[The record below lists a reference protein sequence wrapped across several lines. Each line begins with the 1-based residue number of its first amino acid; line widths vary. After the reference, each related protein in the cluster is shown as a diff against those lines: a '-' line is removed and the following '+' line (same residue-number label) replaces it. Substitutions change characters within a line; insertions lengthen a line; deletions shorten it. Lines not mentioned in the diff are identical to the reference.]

1 MTFEPAL
8 LSIRFGTGRA
18 PGRPDPAHPDDV
30 IASLSGPDRIAEQYP
45 FPDMAGIN
53 ARALRMAEIKRDMR
67 AETPAAP
74 EQVQAFDA
82 LRAETSDLLRT
93 ARKHRIAR
101 ALDSDAPLRE
111 RLEWFWAD
119 HFTVALRG
127 AAERRIVSDIFVG
140 EAIRPHV
147 TGRFAD
153 MLKAVVKHP
162 GMLRYLDQSTSIGPN
177 SVLAQRLS
185 GGGLNENLSRELL
198 ELHTLGV
205 GGAYEQSDV
214 RQLAE
219 LLAGLFENPRKG
231 FLFLPQ
237 RGEPG
242 PEQVL
247 GKAYG
252 GAEPRLDDIDA
263 FLEDVAE
270 HPDTARHIGHK
281 LAVHFVADQ
290 PDPGLVE
297 ALSRRFQETGGD
309 LLAMAAA
316 LVEHP
321 AARNPDRQKIR
332 QPMDYIVAG
341 LKALGHTGQQIA
353 GYESRLFVQRI
364 ERPMN
369 LMGQPWLM
377 PPGPDGWP
385 EEAAHWTTPQGLA
398 RRIDWANRIAGHM
411 GRGVPNPRRF
421 VQDALGPLAS
431 DRLVHAAAVAETRR
445 EGVAI
450 VLASP
455 DFQRR

>member
-1 MTFEPAL
+1 MTIEPAL

-18 PGRPDPAHPDDV
+18 PDQPDPAAPDEL
-30 IASLSGPDRIAEQYP
+30 IASLASPERLAEKYP
-45 FPDMAGIN
+45 SPDMAEAN
-53 ARALRMAEIKRDMR
+53 ARALRLAALKRDLR
-67 AETPAAP
+67 DRTDP
-74 EQVQAFDA
+74 ESERAFDA
-82 LRAETSDLLRT
+82 LRAEATAQMQL

-101 ALDSDAPLRE
+101 ALDSAAPLRE

-127 AAERRIVSDIFVG
+127 AAERRIVSDIFIA

-162 GMLRYLDQSTSIGPN
+162 GMLRYLDQAASVGPN
-177 SVLAQRLS
+177 SVVARRRP
-185 GGGLNENLSRELL
+185 GAGLNENLARELL

-205 GGAYEQSDV
+205 KGAYGQADV
-214 RQLAE
+214 HQLAE
-219 LLAGLFENPRKG
+219 LLAGLFENPGKG

-242 PEQVL
+242 AKQVL
-247 GKAYG
+247 GRSYG
-252 GAEPRLDDIDA
+252 GAQPRLDDIDS
-263 FLEDVAE
+263 FLEDIAN
-270 HPDTARHIGHK
+270 HPDTAQHIGRK
-281 LAVHFVADQ
+281 LAVHFVADA
-290 PDPGLVE
+290 PVPALVN
-297 ALSRRFQETGGD
+297 ALSRRFRETDGD
-309 LLAMAAA
+309 LFAVAAA

-321 AARNPDRQKIR
+321 AALVPERTKIR
-332 QPMDYIVAG
+332 QPMDFIVAG
-341 LKALGHTGQQIA
+341 LKSLGHTGEQIA
-353 GYESRLFVQRI
+353 GYENRVFVQRVV
-364 ERPMN
+364 RPMT
-369 LMGQPWLM
+369 LMGQPWLL

-398 RRIDWANRIAGHM
+398 RRIDWATRIAGHM
-411 GRGVPNPRRF
+411 GRGVPDPRRF
-421 VQDALGPLAS
+421 VWDALGPLAS
-431 DRLVHAAAVAETRR
+431 PRLVHAAAAAETRR